1 MCGVFPARV
10 AKRRQ
15 SAPDQL
21 TGEVTL
27 VALADSQDLRPLVH
41 RGFRFDG
48 VFYSQEMDMKPFA
61 ATIAIVAFAF
71 AAAAAEKKVE
81 LKNLP
86 QAVQNAVAEQTR
98 NAELKGLSK
107 ETEHGVTSYEIE
119 TVANGRHRDVTVDA
133 KGNVTTIEEET
144 PIDSIP
150 AAAKAAIEKKVAS
163 GKIAMVEAVTKNGA
177 LAFYEASY
185 ATKSGKKAEFA
196 VKPDG
201 TPTKED

>member
-1 MCGVFPARV
+1 MR
-10 AKRRQ
+10 
-15 SAPDQL
+15 
-21 TGEVTL
+21 
-27 VALADSQDLRPLVH
+27 
-41 RGFRFDG
+41 
-48 VFYSQEMDMKPFA
+48 PFA
-61 ATIAIVAFAF
+61 SILAIGAFAF
-71 AAAAAEKKVE
+71 VATAAEKKVE

-86 QAVQNAVAEQTR
+86 QAVQSAVAEQTR

-150 AAAKAAIEKKVAS
+150 AAAKAAIEKKVAT
-163 GKIAMVEAVTKNGA
+163 GKIAMVEAVTKNGTLA
-177 LAFYEASY
+177 LYEASY
-185 ATKSGKKAEFA
+185 TTKAGRKAEFA

-201 TPTKED
+201 TPTKE